1 VEHHIVTEG
10 RPVTAKFRRIDTPKL
25 AAAMAEFQKILDSG
39 VIHHSI
45 SCWASP
51 LHIVRKKGRRLAAV
65 RGFSPPNVITTDVK
79 YPLPNM
85 GDLFAWLDGCTIFTK
100 LDLQKGYFQVPV
112 AEEDIKKAPSSPPL
126 ASTKS

>member
-1 VEHHIVTEG
+1 MGMG
-10 RPVTAKFRRIDTPKL
+10 RPVTAKIRRLDTPKL
-25 AAAMAEFQKILDSG
+25 AAATAGFQKILDSG

-51 LHIVRKKGRRLAAV
+51 LHIVRKKDG
-65 RGFSPPNVITTDVK
+65 GFLPPNVITTDVK

-85 GDLFAWLDGCTIFTK
+85 GDLSALLDGCTIITK

-112 AEEDIKKAPSSPPL
+112 AEEDIKKQPSSHPL
-126 ASTKS
+126 TSTKS